1 LVDDSVPDV
10 MTDTLLQAGVDRC
23 RRAGLIVTRP
33 NDAREPPGVARPDD
47 DGSSPTPDE
56 AQPFDPTRTTPPA
69 DPPSVSALLSSGR
82 SIAIE
87 SIRDTDPTLVLSRLW
102 NDRNN
107 GRAALFVAPDRETAE
122 WIETLLTPP
131 VGVRGVD
138 EEGRTFY
145 AGPDRV
151 ALQEGGYAAV
161 PAGTTLKWREST
173 TVREPAGLAVERGD
187 GAGADADGPAPASA
201 SASKPWLDL
210 LADGEV
216 VVRLDGV
223 GALDCPS
230 RAQFPY
236 AYQRDRDKQMRVVDF
251 AGRPVQ
257 RYTGIG
263 AMRDGGFQPVPAP
276 LVPEHMFDGAVDG
289 WWAVL
294 VADRDYRN
302 CP

>member
-1 LVDDSVPDV
+1 MVDRAVPQV
-10 MTDTLLQAGVDRC
+10 MTDALLEAGVARC
-23 RRAGLIVTRP
+23 RREGLTVTRP
-33 NDAREPPGVARPDD
+33 DDGAEPPGVARPADAVQSPDD
-47 DGSSPTPDE
+47 ARTARSDGS
-56 AQPFDPTRTTPPA
+56 
-69 DPPSVSALLSSGR
+69 PSVSTLLSSGR
-82 SIAIE
+82 AVAIE
-87 SIRDTDPTLVLSRLW
+87 SIRDPEPTLVLSRLW

-107 GRAALFVAPDRETAE
+107 DRAALFVAPDAETAE
-122 WIETLLTPP
+122 LIETLLTPP
-131 VGVRGVD
+131 VGVRSAD

-161 PAGTTLKWREST
+161 PAGTTLEWREST
-173 TVREPAGLAVERGD
+173 SVREPAGLAVESGD
-187 GAGADADGPAPASA
+187 DAGVDADGPAPASA

-223 GALDCPS
+223 DALGCPT

-294 VADRDYRN
+294 VAERDYRN